1 MSFVLDAL
9 KLSEKRR
16 SRFAR
21 PVYAHPP
28 TARRSGRRGR
38 WIAALAVVPIIAG
51 VFLTWRLVAPPARAP
66 LPAAADAT
74 DASASIEP
82 GAARPNPAPATIAE
96 PQEPGNPGAA
106 NPGDNPAAST
116 RGEQLSHQAPA
127 PVAAAEPSP
136 VALPTQPAEGLPL
149 EVAPPDW
156 PSLTLQMLFFGS
168 ESGRSF
174 VQINGRNYRVG
185 ERLDDG
191 PEVLEIAPHGVILSY
206 QGKKVL
212 LAMDR

>member
-21 PVYAHPP
+21 PAYAHPP
-28 TARRSGRRGR
+28 PVHRGGRRRR
-38 WIAALAVVPIIAG
+38 WFAVLAATPIVAG
-51 VFLTWRLVAPPARAP
+51 VFLAWRLLVPPSPAP
-66 LPAAADAT
+66 LPATAEGPNVSAAAGLE
-74 DASASIEP
+74 A
-82 GAARPNPAPATIAE
+82 APADLT
-96 PQEPGNPGAA
+96 PAA
-106 NPGDNPAAST
+106 MSGPEESEILDSPNPGDAPSASP
-116 RGEQLSHQAPA
+116 GEEQ
-127 PVAAAEPSP
+127 PS
-136 VALPTQPAEGLPL
+136 ADELPL
-149 EVAPPDW
+149 EMAPPDW
-156 PSLTLQMLFFGS
+156 PALTLQMLFFS
-168 ESGRSF
+168 PDSGRSF

-191 PEVLEIAPHGVILSY
+191 PEVLEIAPHGVTLAH

>member
-28 TARRSGRRGR
+28 PANRGGRRRR
-38 WIAALAVVPIIAG
+38 WFAVLAVAPIIAG
-51 VFLTWRLVAPPARAP
+51 VFLAWRLVAPPSPAP
-66 LPAAADAT
+66 LPAPVN
-74 DASASIEP
+74 ASDMSTAIEAGAP
-82 GAARPNPAPATIAE
+82 GPNPARATITGPEEPGVLGPSSSGADPSASAGEEQPATEI
-96 PQEPGNPGAA
+96 PIRVAA
-106 NPGDNPAAST
+106 GETPPAAQSP
-116 RGEQLSHQAPA
+116 H
-127 PVAAAEPSP
+127 PS
-136 VALPTQPAEGLPL
+136 EGLPL
-149 EVAPPDW
+149 EMAPPDW
-156 PSLTLQMLFFGS
+156 PSLTLQMLFYS
-168 ESGRSF
+168 PESGRSF

-191 PEVLEIAPHGVILSY
+191 PEVLEIAPDGVILAY

>member
-21 PVYAHPP
+21 PAYAHPP
-28 TARRSGRRGR
+28 RVHRGGGRRR
-38 WIAALAVVPIIAG
+38 WYAVLAAAPIVAG
-51 VFLTWRLVAPPARAP
+51 VFLAWRLLVPPSPAP
-66 LPAAADAT
+66 LPATADGADVFAAAGLEAAPANAAAAAMSGPEESKDPDPATPADAP
-74 DASASIEP
+74 SAS
-82 GAARPNPAPATIAE
+82 RAE
-96 PQEPGNPGAA
+96 
-106 NPGDNPAAST
+106 
-116 RGEQLSHQAPA
+116 EQ
-127 PVAAAEPSP
+127 PS
-136 VALPTQPAEGLPL
+136 ADELPL
-149 EVAPPDW
+149 EMAPPDW
-156 PSLTLQMLFFGS
+156 PALTLQMLFYS
-168 ESGRSF
+168 PDRGRRF

-191 PEVLEIAPHGVILSY
+191 PEVLEIAPHGVTLAH